1 MIFLDALVDAIS
13 EIISSRVGIYY
24 LVAIFIGVSTALVG
38 IFYQGRGE

>member
-24 LVAIFIGVSTALVG
+24 LAAIFIGVSMALIGV
-38 IFYQGRGE
+38 FYHGRGE